1 MAEQVRQY
9 VAIDAK
15 SFYASVE
22 CVERHLNP
30 LTTNLVV
37 ADESRTEKTICL
49 AVSPA
54 LKAHGVPGRPRL
66 FEVIQRVR
74 DVNRERMNA
83 GIRSGAIKR
92 NPETKKYQFSSASFD
107 AEAIESDPTLE
118 VSYIIAPPRMRLYEE
133 YSSRI
138 YATYLKYVAPEDIID
153 VTNYLH
159 TYADI
164 IHLPHHKA
172 PNRPHMSLYD
182 RAAQFSPFA
191 ALTGFDGVI
200 AETAR
205 LTDRKVKLS
214 ESEKILL
221 DQKLTLIDDVIQ
233 DKHHPEITV
242 VYFVPDYL
250 KEGGEYEEYTGLAR
264 KIDPIERTVV
274 FMAANGRSAGK
285 TIRVDDMTEIHGE
298 LVDYMDD

>member
-1 MAEQVRQY
+1 MM
-9 VAIDAK
+9 D
-15 SFYASVE
+15 VE
-22 CVERHLNP
+22 KNP
-30 LTTNLVV
+30 
-37 ADESRTEKTICL
+37 
-49 AVSPA
+49 
-54 LKAHGVPGRPRL
+54 
-66 FEVIQRVR
+66 
-74 DVNRERMNA
+74 
-83 GIRSGAIKR
+83 
-92 NPETKKYQFSSASFD
+92 
-107 AEAIESDPTLE
+107 
-118 VSYIIAPPRMRLYEE
+118 
-133 YSSRI
+133 
-138 YATYLKYVAPEDIID
+138 
-153 VTNYLH
+153 
-159 TYADI
+159 YADI

-205 LTDRKVKLS
+205 LTDRKVELS

-250 KEGGEYEEYTGLAR
+250 KEGGEYEEYTGQVR

-274 FMAANGRSAGK
+274 FLAANGRSAGK
-285 TIRVDDMTEIHGE
+285 KVLIDDVMEIHGK
-298 LVDYMDD
+298 LVGYLGE

>member
-1 MAEQVRQY
+1 MMN
-9 VAIDAK
+9 
-15 SFYASVE
+15 VE
-22 CVERHLNP
+22 KNP
-30 LTTNLVV
+30 
-37 ADESRTEKTICL
+37 
-49 AVSPA
+49 
-54 LKAHGVPGRPRL
+54 
-66 FEVIQRVR
+66 
-74 DVNRERMNA
+74 
-83 GIRSGAIKR
+83 
-92 NPETKKYQFSSASFD
+92 
-107 AEAIESDPTLE
+107 
-118 VSYIIAPPRMRLYEE
+118 
-133 YSSRI
+133 
-138 YATYLKYVAPEDIID
+138 
-153 VTNYLH
+153 
-159 TYADI
+159 YADI

-191 ALTGFDGVI
+191 ALTGFDSVI

-205 LTDRKVKLS
+205 LTDRKVELS

-274 FMAANGRSAGK
+274 FLAANGRSAGK